1 MARLTR
7 MGSRSSMAA
16 HDHNSLSSD
25 HCLSLNRV
33 TSLARRWPKT
43 WIGVADCYWAA
54 EEHGS

>member
-1 MARLTR
+1 
-7 MGSRSSMAA
+7 MAA